1 MPASWRISAR
11 TASIP
16 WSSSWRSRRS
26 STSISLTRRRRSSAP
41 SAMPCPTYTERS
53 ESSLPQRVVVTGLG
67 LVTPVGNDVESTWQ
81 GLLAG
86 KSGAAPIT
94 KFDPKDQS
102 VRFACEVKG
111 FDALRYMDRKEARR
125 YDLFAQFALAAAH
138 QAVSQAGLE
147 GKFPDPE
154 RTGVVIGSGIGGMQ
168 TYEENCKIFL
178 TKGPDRVSPFFV
190 PMFIPDIAA
199 GLVSIR
205 YGLKGPNFAT
215 VSACASSAHAIGESF
230 NMIRT
235 GKADAMVT
243 GGSEGAITGL
253 TVAAFANM
261 KALSTRNDAPE
272 TASRPFD
279 KERDGFV
286 LADGGAMVILE
297 SLEHA
302 ERRGTRILGEVLGY
316 GLSADAYHIT
326 SPAECGEGAQRAM
339 RDALEDGKIDLND
352 VGYINAHGTSTPQG
366 DIAETQAVKAVFG
379 EHARNLV
386 FGSTKSM
393 TGHLLGGAGALEFIV
408 SLLAS
413 TCGVIPPTI
422 NQFTP
427 DPECDLDSAPNRK
440 VERRVDVA
448 LSNSFGFGG
457 HNVTLAVRRWES

>member
-1 MPASWRISAR
+1 
-11 TASIP
+11 
-16 WSSSWRSRRS
+16 
-26 STSISLTRRRRSSAP
+26 LTR
-41 SAMPCPTYTERS
+41 
-53 ESSLPQRVVVTGLG
+53 RVVVTGLG
-67 LVTPVGNDVESTWQ
+67 LVTPVGIDVESTWNA
-81 GLLAG
+81 LLAG
-86 KSGAAPIT
+86 TPGAAPIT

-111 FDALRYMDRKEARR
+111 FDPLRYIDRKEARR

-138 QAVSQAGLE
+138 QAVAQAGLE
-147 GKFPDPE
+147 GKFPEPE

-168 TYEENCKIFL
+168 TYEENCKAFL

-215 VSACASSAHAIGESF
+215 VSACASSAHAIGESY
-230 NMIRT
+230 NLIRH
-235 GKADAMVT
+235 GVADAMVT
-243 GGSEGAITGL
+243 GGAEAAITGL

-261 KALSTRNDAPE
+261 KALSTRNDSPE

-279 KERDGFV
+279 KDRDGFV
-286 LADGGAMVILE
+286 LGDGGAMVVLE

-302 ERRGTRILGEVLGY
+302 EGRGARILGEVLGY

-326 SPAECGEGAQRAM
+326 SPAENGEGAQRAM
-339 RDALEDGKIDLND
+339 RACLADGKIDPKD
-352 VGYINAHGTSTPQG
+352 VGYVNAHGTSTEQG
-366 DIAETQAVKAVFG
+366 DIAETEAVKAVFG
-379 EHARNLV
+379 EQARRLV

-393 TGHLLGGAGALEFIV
+393 TGHLLGAAGALEFAV
-408 SLLAS
+408 SLLSA

-422 NQFTP
+422 NQFTA
-427 DPECDLDSAPNRK
+427 DPRCDLDCAPNRK

-457 HNVTLAVRRWES
+457 HNVTLGVRRWES

>member
-1 MPASWRISAR
+1 M
-11 TASIP
+11 
-16 WSSSWRSRRS
+16 
-26 STSISLTRRRRSSAP
+26 TR
-41 SAMPCPTYTERS
+41 
-53 ESSLPQRVVVTGLG
+53 RVVVTGLG
-67 LVTPVGNDVESTWQ
+67 LVTPVGIDAESTWSA
-81 GLLAG
+81 LLAG
-86 KSGAAPIT
+86 TPGAAPIT

-111 FDALRYMDRKEARR
+111 FDPLRYIDKKEARR

-138 QAVSQAGLE
+138 QAVNQAGLE
-147 GKFPDPE
+147 GRFPEPE

-168 TYEENCKIFL
+168 TYEENCKAFL

-215 VSACASSAHAIGESF
+215 VSACASSAHAIGESY
-230 NMIRT
+230 NLIRNGT
-235 GKADAMVT
+235 ADAMVT
-243 GGSEGAITGL
+243 GGAEAAITGL

-261 KALSTRNDAPE
+261 KALSTRNDSPE

-279 KERDGFV
+279 ADRDGFV
-286 LADGGAMVILE
+286 LGDGGAIVVLE

-302 ERRGTRILGEVLGY
+302 ERRGARILGEVLGY

-326 SPAECGEGAQRAM
+326 SPAEHGEGAQRAM
-339 RDALEDGKIDLND
+339 RGCLADGRIDPKD
-352 VGYINAHGTSTPQG
+352 VGYINAHGTSTEQG
-366 DIAETQAVKAVFG
+366 DIAETEAVKAVFG
-379 EHARNLV
+379 EQAGKLV

-393 TGHLLGGAGALEFIV
+393 TGPLLGAAGALEFGV
-408 SLLAS
+408 ALLSA

-427 DPECDLDSAPNRK
+427 DPRCDLDCAPNRK
-440 VERRVDVA
+440 VDRRVDVA

-457 HNVTLAVRRWES
+457 HNVTLGVRRWEA

>member
-1 MPASWRISAR
+1 M
-11 TASIP
+11 
-16 WSSSWRSRRS
+16 
-26 STSISLTRRRRSSAP
+26 
-41 SAMPCPTYTERS
+41 
-53 ESSLPQRVVVTGLG
+53 VTGLG
-67 LVTPVGNDVESTWQ
+67 LVTPVGNDVEATWQ

-86 KSGAAPIT
+86 RSGAAPIT
-94 KFDPKDQS
+94 KFDPGKQQ

-111 FDALRYMDRKEARR
+111 FDPLQYIDRKEARR

-138 QAVSQAGLE
+138 QAITQAGLE
-147 GKFPDPE
+147 GRFPTPE

-168 TYEENCKIFL
+168 TYEENCTIYL

-205 YGLKGPNFAT
+205 YGLKGPNYAT

-230 NMIRT
+230 NMIRH
-235 GKADAMVT
+235 GAADAMVT
-243 GGSEGAITGL
+243 GGSEAAITGL

-261 KALSTRNDAPE
+261 KALSTRNDSPE

-279 KERDGFV
+279 KDRDGFV
-286 LADGGAMVILE
+286 LGDGGAMLVLE

-302 ERRGTRILGEVLGY
+302 ERRGAQILGEVLGY
-316 GLSADAYHIT
+316 GLSADASHIT
-326 SPAECGEGAQRAM
+326 SPAEHGEGAARAM
-339 RDALEDGKIDLND
+339 RSCLEDGGIDLKD

-366 DIAETQAVKAVFG
+366 DVAETEAVKAVFG
-379 EHARNLV
+379 DQARKLI

-393 TGHLLGGAGALEFIV
+393 TGHLLGGAGALEFAV
-408 SLLAS
+408 SLLTAR
-413 TCGVIPPTI
+413 CGVIPPTI

-440 VERRVDVA
+440 VERKVDVA

-457 HNVTLAVRRWES
+457 HNVTLAVRAWES